1 MLQQEDVRI
10 WDGYDFL
17 GADFSTES
25 IIRKANAENNVK
37 MKIIN
42 DLNCLGS
49 IIKNISKT
57 KEIYQFY
64 LHEPFWEEEQG
75 ISYGIQI
82 LSTENISLMI

>member
-37 MKIIN
+37 MNTSSEIN
-42 DLNCLGS
+42 LVLS
-49 IIKNISKT
+49 ISSSHSIKKN
-57 KEIYQFY
+57 
-64 LHEPFWEEEQG
+64 
-75 ISYGIQI
+75 
-82 LSTENISLMI
+82 LS